1 MDTEKPKIELLALD
15 RIVPYEN
22 NPRLNEGAVEAVA
35 NSIRSYGFRQPILL
49 DRNRVIIA
57 GHTRLAAAKR
67 LGIPALPC
75 IIAADLTDE
84 QVRALRIADNR
95 CSEKSTW
102 DMDLLP
108 VELAA
113 LRDAGVDMAA
123 LGFDADEL
131 EELLSGGDP
140 EEGQT
145 EPDEAPETPEEA
157 VSLPGAVYLL
167 GPHRLLCGDS
177 TDAAQIGRLM
187 RSEKAD
193 LWLTDPPYNVD
204 YEGSGGRR
212 IQNDSMEDETFREFL
227 RAAFTGAE
235 HYLKPGG
242 VFYIFHADSE
252 GLNFRLAC
260 ADAGLKVRQCLI
272 WKKNSLVLG
281 RQDYQWIHE
290 PCLTGWK
297 EGSHK
302 WYSDRSQTTVMEF
315 DKPKKNDLHP
325 TMKPVQMLEYLLGN
339 STKRGDIV
347 MDTFGGSGSTLIACQ
362 RTGRV
367 CRTMELDP
375 RYCDVIRRRWAE
387 FTEGEGCDWQA
398 LTPQEEM

>member
-1 MDTEKPKIELLALD
+1 METAKPKIEMIPVGE
-15 RIVPYEN
+15 IVPYEN
-22 NPRLNEGAVEAVA
+22 NPRKNEAAIDGVVA
-35 NSIRSYGFRQPILL
+35 SIRAYGFRGALLL
-49 DRNRVIIA
+49 DRNKVIIT
-57 GHTRLAAAKR
+57 GHTRLLAAKR
-67 LGIPALPC
+67 LGIAALPC
-75 IIAADLTDE
+75 IVAADLTDE
-84 QVRALRIADNR
+84 QVRALRIADNKTA
-95 CSEKSTW
+95 EKSTW

-108 VELAA
+108 VELTA
-113 LRDAGVDMAA
+113 LRDAGFDMSA

-131 EELLSGGDP
+131 DEMLSGGEP
-140 EEGQT
+140 EEGHT
-145 EPDEAPETPEEA
+145 EADDAPESPDDA
-157 VSLPGAVYLL
+157 VSLPGALYAL

-177 TDAAQIGRLM
+177 TDAGQIKRLM
-187 RSEKAD
+187 GGEMAD

-212 IQNDSMEDETFREFL
+212 IQNDSMPDETFREFL
-227 RAAFTGAE
+227 RAAFAGAANCM
-235 HYLKPGG
+235 KPGA

-297 EGSHK
+297 DGSHK

-315 DKPKKNDLHP
+315 DKPKRNDLHP
-325 TMKPVQMLEYLLGN
+325 TMKPVQMLEYLIGN
-339 STKRGDIV
+339 STARGDLV
-347 MDTFGGSGSTLIACQ
+347 MDTFGGSGSTLMACQ
-362 RTGRV
+362 RTGRT

-387 FTEGEGCDWQA
+387 FTHGEGCDWQA
-398 LTPQEEM
+398 HTPQEES